1 VRKLR
6 LPLLLLAW
14 AGRGLEGG
22 RPAETCCR
30 PSLLAS
36 RGKDGLVSEKELL
49 YPRRA
54 QTRGDGPMRDMLDWE
69 GGGQQEEGSSSSSSD
84 ASRDGLRQLLLLPS
98 NPDPQRDLVR
108 PCSRLTSSSTS
119 RTCLPRVIGALA
131 FAPLFRLA
139 PPPAD
144 PRSSS
149 SPLRRRRRCRHSISV
164 CARHAPPFTGQ
175 ATTRLV
181 RHRRLPLT
189 LPARLMSPG

>member
-1 VRKLR
+1 MWKLR

-69 GGGQQEEGSSSSSSD
+69 GGGQQQEEGSSSSSSSSD
-84 ASRDGLRQLLLLPS
+84 ASRDGLRLLLLLPL
-98 NPDPQRDLVR
+98 NLDPQRDLVR

-119 RTCLPRVIGALA
+119 RTCLPRVRGALA
-131 FAPLFRLA
+131 FATSLPSG
-139 PPPAD
+139 P
-144 PRSSS
+144 S
-149 SPLRRRRRCRHSISV
+149 
-164 CARHAPPFTGQ
+164 TG
-175 ATTRLV
+175 
-181 RHRRLPLT
+181 
-189 LPARLMSPG
+189 